1 MKREKKEKKKKLNK
15 KQKFLLEQYEQ
26 GNILEIVEDKNGK

>member
-1 MKREKKEKKKKLNK
+1 MKREKKKREKKLTK

-26 GNILEIVEDKNGK
+26 GNILKIPEDKNGK